1 MSFSAVRSF
10 LRQRVSVASYEGHAD
25 AYGTRTY
32 ATARDLRARIEFA
45 PRLVRTLGGDEVTA
59 RATAWVEQGDKV
71 IGTKDKITLPDGTT
85 PPIISVERRPDSDNR
100 ISTKVSFG

>member
-1 MSFSAVRSF
+1 MSYGSVRSF
-10 LRQRVSVASYEGHAD
+10 LRQRVSIASYEGHAD

-32 ATARDLRARIEFA
+32 ATAKELRARVEFA

-59 RATAWVEQGDKV
+59 SATAWVEQGDKV
-71 IGTKDKITLPDGTT
+71 IGTKDKITLPDGTS
-85 PPIISVERRPDSDNR
+85 PPILTVERTPDSQNR